1 LIGRT
6 GISRARLVAAAA
18 LIAAGGLLVLASQW
32 PARAS
37 GGAAAAV
44 HSQAVGDDYSLCD
57 ADDDDPLYCGNP
69 VDSVAGLLA
78 ADGTTAPDPRDADLG
93 GVGATGVLL
102 MSLGAATVAGSG
114 AGLSGLVNAL
124 GGGSGA
130 ASSGVGTGAAG
141 TLGGPSGG
149 GAMAGAGSALG
160 SAGGTGTLAA
170 TGLSLPLPRAEL
182 IQGGLSIFR
191 SMKRVTEEGDP
202 TGYSA
207 GDVAQLVGDA
217 ASVAAM
223 ASLIAPAV
231 GLISLVAGGGAAAAD
246 VKSPREIFEQLRSN
260 VVRLGYMQGVVDENV
275 SGAEGQLG
283 NLASPAATTAA
294 ATPAPRPDPSAMS
307 DAELRMSRTEWARR
321 MDTAFDALGTV
332 QAELGDLDVRR
343 NNLAHQIDSL
353 GDLLS
358 RSDPAGSTPLPA
370 ELAKIVAYGRGWF
383 FAGES
388 SSMAAALRESVAK
401 SGGAGPAPRI
411 RASGPAASGGSPSPA
426 GAPAAAP
433 EGSVTLAEWAA
444 ANGAADGRAAVLQAL
459 AGLERWRGFY
469 DALAASV
476 QAGIVGLRVEVDQA
490 VAARRDIAAEI
501 ARRAVGGAGR

>member
-1 LIGRT
+1 
-6 GISRARLVAAAA
+6 
-18 LIAAGGLLVLASQW
+18 
-32 PARAS
+32 
-37 GGAAAAV
+37 
-44 HSQAVGDDYSLCD
+44 
-57 ADDDDPLYCGNP
+57 
-69 VDSVAGLLA
+69 
-78 ADGTTAPDPRDADLG
+78 
-93 GVGATGVLL
+93 
-102 MSLGAATVAGSG
+102 
-114 AGLSGLVNAL
+114 
-124 GGGSGA
+124 
-130 ASSGVGTGAAG
+130 
-141 TLGGPSGG
+141 
-149 GAMAGAGSALG
+149 
-160 SAGGTGTLAA
+160 
-170 TGLSLPLPRAEL
+170 
-182 IQGGLSIFR
+182 
-191 SMKRVTEEGDP
+191 
-202 TGYSA
+202 
-207 GDVAQLVGDA
+207 
-217 ASVAAM
+217 
-223 ASLIAPAV
+223 
-231 GLISLVAGGGAAAAD
+231 VAGGGAAAAD

-283 NLASPAATTAA
+283 NMAVPAATTAA
-294 ATPAPRPDPSAMS
+294 ASPPPRPDPSAMS
-307 DAELRMSRTEWARR
+307 YAELRRSRTEWARR
-321 MDTAFDALGTV
+321 MDTTFDALGAA

-411 RASGPAASGGSPSPA
+411 RASGLAAAGGSPRPA
-426 GAPAAAP
+426 GAPAP

-444 ANGAADGRAAVLQAL
+444 ANGAADGRSAVLQAL

-469 DALAASV
+469 DALAASI